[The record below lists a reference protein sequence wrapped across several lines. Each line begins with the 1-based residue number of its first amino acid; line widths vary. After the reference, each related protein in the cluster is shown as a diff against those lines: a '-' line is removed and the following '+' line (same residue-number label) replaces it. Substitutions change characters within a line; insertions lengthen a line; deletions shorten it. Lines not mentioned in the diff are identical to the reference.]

1 MIGGLLLGIMEMI
14 MVFQQQM
21 FKGSQLAEEKKIM
34 DQQIKEFERIYGV
47 KISK

>member
-34 DQQIKEFERIYGV
+34 DKQIKEFE
-47 KISK
+47 